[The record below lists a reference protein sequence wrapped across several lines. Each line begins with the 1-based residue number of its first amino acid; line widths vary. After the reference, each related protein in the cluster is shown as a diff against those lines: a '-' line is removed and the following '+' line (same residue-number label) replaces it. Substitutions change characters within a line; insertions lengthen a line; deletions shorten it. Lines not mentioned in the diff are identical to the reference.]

1 MLQRGKMRKMNET
14 MKKTIVKSM
23 LNNINPLSIRTIAT
37 NINSNWLTTLKYLRE
52 LEKIGIIKII
62 TIEGKTYGAEL
73 ITEGYNLIDE
83 CFRELEKYEPNV
95 FSKLLEDKRIIIVD
109 KIIEEILEEKLMEE
123 KNGIIQI

>member
-1 MLQRGKMRKMNET
+1 MNET

-23 LNNINPLSIRTIAT
+23 LNNINPSSIQTIAT

-62 TIEGKTYGAEL
+62 TIEGRTYGAEL

-95 FSKLLEDKRIIIVD
+95 FNKLLKDKRIIIVD

-123 KNGIIQI
+123 K